1 MELITTNIH
10 EAQRVLNSCNNAI
23 AIGCFTS
30 YTQSLKNILQTVLFH
45 NHGQERIVIE
55 VTLSEKEEWQSRG
68 GNKD

>member
-23 AIGCFTS
+23 AIGCFTQ

-55 VTLSEKEEWQSRG
+55 VSLCEKDEWQNRG
-68 GNKD
+68 GSR